1 MDYREQNTVFVDMM
15 GVSYPLDV
23 LYSSGQGTQLFEGSF
38 VTPNSFEFLG
48 VNPFLGRGIR
58 SEDGKPNSE
67 SVFAMSYRLW
77 SKDFDRNPG
86 ILGTTMILNGVP
98 RTLVGIMPPR
108 FLLADSDI
116 WIPIR

>member
-48 VNPFLGRGIR
+48 VIR
-58 SEDGKPNSE
+58 FWAAGFGLKTETDSE

-77 SKDFDRNPG
+77 SKDFNPNPG
-86 ILGTTMILNGVP
+86 SSAPHDP
-98 RTLVGIMPPR
+98 RRCAETLVGSCLRDFFWPT
-108 FLLADSDI
+108 LTSGY
-116 WIPIR
+116 